1 VGLTAHNVLASNK
14 DDYPLVGWKERL
26 DENGNVVYKY
36 HEPDFAM
43 YIPIGVGVKWKF
55 APRWQLQLA
64 WQHQIY
70 MSNGDGLEGVITQDN
85 PSKFNDS
92 YQMNGSNILNNDI
105 TSTLTLGVVFE
116 FAREK
121 KVCVE
126 CQDDDYF

>member
-1 VGLTAHNVLASNK
+1 
-14 DDYPLVGWKERL
+14 
-26 DENGNVVYKY
+26 
-36 HEPDFAM
+36 M

-70 MSNGDGLEGVITQDN
+70 MSNGDGLEGVICQDD

-105 TSTLTLGVVFE
+105 ISTLTLGVVFE